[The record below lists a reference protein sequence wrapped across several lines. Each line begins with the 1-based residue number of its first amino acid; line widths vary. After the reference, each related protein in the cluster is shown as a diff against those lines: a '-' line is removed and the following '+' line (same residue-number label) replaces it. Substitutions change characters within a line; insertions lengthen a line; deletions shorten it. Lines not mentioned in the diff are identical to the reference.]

1 MLQAAD
7 LDCRSLDPFSFHQ
20 NGLTASELDVDRR
33 EIVETHVVAQMVI
46 VHHKRLDLRLQIAWQ
61 KVVLQQ
67 DAILERLVPTSI

>member
-33 EIVETHVVAQMVI
+33 EIVEAHVAALMVI
-46 VHHKRLDLRLQIAWQ
+46 VNYKHLDLRIQIAWQ